1 MGGVGVVWVGDGG
14 GDGDVKKASEKSI
27 PNEMD
32 TPRSLWQVA
41 VFLIVSGILG
51 FISGSLIGFIPG
63 FIAFRT
69 DPGRVLLWMRFDQF
83 LAIMALSS
91 GLATLAIYR
100 WVVRDTRISVS
111 LAAPIIGASP
121 WVFISM
127 ASDGEGSFRVGGA
140 LAGLVASV
148 AATVAFMLVRR
159 SVLRPRI
166 GADEKA

>member
-1 MGGVGVVWVGDGG
+1 M
-14 GDGDVKKASEKSI
+14 KKASEKSI

-32 TPRSLWQVA
+32 TPRPPWRVA

-63 FIAFRT
+63 FIAFRS
-69 DPGRVLLWMRFDQF
+69 DPGRVILWMRFDQF
-83 LAIMALSS
+83 LAIMALSC

-100 WVVRDTRISVS
+100 WVVRDTRVSVS

-127 ASDGEGSFRVGGA
+127 ASDGENIFRVGGS
-140 LAGLVASV
+140 LVGLVASV
-148 AATVAFMLVRR
+148 AATVVFMMVRR
-159 SVLRPRI
+159 PALRPRI